1 MGQCGSE
8 LHATTGD
15 LRPAI
20 AFDNA
25 VLDSE
30 FTFLSYIQSFNA
42 VPLRII
48 NGIIPRNPRSI
59 YNFCNFFIVVNFEFK
74 CRT

>member
-8 LHATTGD
+8 LYATTGD

-25 VLDSE
+25 DLDSE
-30 FTFLSYIQSFNA
+30 FTFLSATLSKRKFAPKFLKYAPKWHEKN
-42 VPLRII
+42 
-48 NGIIPRNPRSI
+48 
-59 YNFCNFFIVVNFEFK
+59 
-74 CRT
+74 

>member
-25 VLDSE
+25 DLDSE
-30 FTFLSYIQSFNA
+30 FTFLSATLSKRKFAPKFLKYAPKWHEQN
-42 VPLRII
+42 
-48 NGIIPRNPRSI
+48 
-59 YNFCNFFIVVNFEFK
+59 
-74 CRT
+74 